1 MISTRLKAIDGHNY
15 IYQKLYM
22 CINYALLY
30 WQNSS
35 LKKKSK
41 TTLCKTWKEKK
52 IPRLTFP
59 AILAD
64 DVMLVC

>member
-35 LKKKSK
+35 LKKNKQHCAK
-41 TTLCKTWKEKK
+41 HEKKKK